1 LKRVSTKVVV
11 RGTVQGVS
19 FRASLNEK
27 AIRNR
32 VDGWVRNRE
41 DGSVEAL
48 LQGDEDAVRKVVEWT
63 RRGPPRA
70 KVSEVTEELMVLYPR
85 QRGFRIIA

>member
-63 RRGPPRA
+63 RRGPPHA